1 MRVLSGILFSLLLST
16 TTTGVAFAQDAT
28 PSPSPTTNEYAHPGL
43 LADAAWLV
51 AHLSDPNLRVVAL
64 TPAKEFEKAH
74 IPGAAQI
81 DWPDLNVT
89 DTSDPSIAHWQG
101 EVEKKLTALGIAPD
115 DTVVIYDDGTLYAAR
130 LWWVLNQ
137 LGHKDAHI
145 FNGGLAAWTAAGGK
159 TESGPSTVEPA
170 AEPYKGRPIPDLIAT
185 LDEVKTTLDDPNFVL
200 VDARTPEEYRDGH
213 IPGAINLNFSEN
225 ALPNNP
231 KYWKSAAELRDLY
244 EKEGVT
250 PDKTVI
256 PYCTTGVRSA
266 VTFFTL
272 TLLGYPHVSLYTGSW
287 EEWSQ
292 HPELPVEKGT

>member
-1 MRVLSGILFSLLLST
+1 MRTLSTILLSLIVIAST
-16 TTTGVAFAQDAT
+16 ATVASAQQAT
-28 PSPSPTTNEYAHPGL
+28 PSPSPTANEYAHPEL
-43 LADAAWLV
+43 LTDAKWLR
-51 AHLSDPNLRVVAL
+51 AHLSDPNVRVVAL
-64 TPAKEFEKAH
+64 TPADEFAKAH

-89 DTSDPSIAHWQG
+89 DTSDPSIARWQG
-101 EVEKKLTALGIAPD
+101 EVEQKLTALGITPD
-115 DTVVIYDDGTLYAAR
+115 STVVIYDDGTLYSAR

-145 FNGGLAAWTAAGGK
+145 LNGGLGAWTAAGGE

-170 AEPYKGRPIPDLIAT
+170 AEPYKGRPNPGVIAT
-185 LDEVKTTLDDPNFVL
+185 LDEVKTTLDDPDFVL

-213 IPGAINLNFSEN
+213 IPGAINVNFVEN

-231 KYWKSAAELRDLY
+231 KYWKSAADLRKLY
-244 EKEGVT
+244 EDAGVT

-266 VTFFTL
+266 ATYFTL
-272 TLLGYPHVSLYTGSW
+272 TLLGYAHVSLYTGSW

-292 HPELPVEKGT
+292 HPELPVEKAG